1 VSQAILGT
9 PVMILKYGNY
19 WSLIQ
24 TPDRYIAWT
33 ETSAVKSLT
42 VQEFNEWKGASK
54 VIFLE
59 NCSWIYDAPDAK
71 HSIGDLVLGSVLV
84 KIKESGAY
92 TNVKYPDGREGFI
105 SSKTLADFESWKN
118 KAVCTEESICRVAE
132 TFLGLPYLWGGS
144 SSKAVDCSGFI
155 QSVFFRNGMIMSR
168 DASLQAEHGISIDPS
183 GDYANYRRGDLL
195 FFGTRTDSGLRI
207 THVAIYKGDS
217 EYIHSAGRVKIN
229 SLDSARVNYSDFRR
243 SSLLAVRRIA
253 GFDGDDGAVPVAEH
267 SWY

>member
-1 VSQAILGT
+1 
-9 PVMILKYGNY
+9 MILKHGNY

-33 ETSAVKSLT
+33 ETSAVKLLT
-42 VQEFNEWKGASK
+42 EKEHNEWKGASK

-59 NCSWIYDAPDAK
+59 NCGWIYDAPDAK

-84 KIKESGAY
+84 KVKESGAY
-92 TNVKYPDGREGFI
+92 TNVIYPDGREGFI
-105 SSKTLADFESWKN
+105 NSKTLADFDNWKN
-118 KAVCTEESICRVAE
+118 EAGCTEESICRVAE

-144 SSKAVDCSGFI
+144 SSKTVDCSGFI

-168 DASLQAEHGISIDPS
+168 DASLQAEHGIIIEPS
-183 GDYANYRRGDLL
+183 DDYNNYRRGDLL

-229 SLDSARVNYSDFRR
+229 SLDSTRVNYSDFRR